1 MEYYMLQQIRFRLT
15 MGFVWLISRLP
26 NGALRFLGN
35 KLGVLG
41 YYLIKSRRKIGIKNL
56 SLCFPDISQTE
67 KEHIIKEHFKYLVTA
82 GLEYSLLFYGSPDR
96 LRDLVRVK
104 NEQYFFEHYQ
114 KRPIIVLSPH
124 FVGLDLAGVR
134 FSLESVGYG
143 LYSKQKN
150 SLLTER
156 VKDARLRFV
165 KDKGGELFA
174 RQEGLRPLIKKLKQ
188 TKLVFYYLPDQDLGE
203 RDSLYVPF
211 FAHPTCATV
220 NVLPK
225 LVKLTGAVVIPAF
238 VYKGEDHKYT
248 LEFSKPWENYPSD
261 DLKQDI
267 IRRNE
272 CIEDMV
278 LRALPQ
284 YFWLHKRFKSQPN
297 RERGSIYHE

>member
-1 MEYYMLQQIRFRLT
+1 MLQKIKFRIILSV
-15 MGFVWLISRLP
+15 VWLISRLP
-26 NGALRFLGN
+26 NSVLRFLGN
-35 KLGVLG
+35 GLGVLG
-41 YYLIKSRRKIGIKNL
+41 YYLIKSRRKIGFKNL
-56 SLCFPDISQTE
+56 SLCFPEMKQVE
-67 KEHIIKEHFKYLVTA
+67 KERIIKEHFKYLVTA
-82 GLEYSLLFYGSPDR
+82 GFEYSLLFYGSPDR

-104 NEQYFFEHYQ
+104 NEHYFFRHYK

-134 FSLESVGYG
+134 FSLDSVGYG

-150 SLLTER
+150 NLLTER
-156 VKDARLRFV
+156 IKEARLRFV
-165 KDKGGELFA
+165 KDRGGELFA
-174 RQEGLRPLIKKLKQ
+174 RSEGLRPLIRRLRQ

-225 LVKLTGAVVIPAF
+225 LVELTGAIVIPAF
-238 VYKGEDHKYT
+238 VYKGDDHKYT
-248 LEFSKPWENYPSD
+248 LEFSEPWENYPSG

-267 IRRNE
+267 IRMNE
-272 CIEDMV
+272 CTEQMI

-284 YFWLHKRFKSQPN
+284 YFWLHKRFKTQPN
-297 RERGSIYHE
+297 KERGAIYYEE